1 MRLKTL
7 AIASAFAALAPQMLL
22 AQTTTTGFYGRANLS
37 VESQKDGKVST
48 SKMVDNS
55 SRLGFK
61 TERAI
66 GSGLTAGV
74 VLEAG
79 TNLTSGSTASELFAR
94 EASARLSGG
103 FGEIRLGRL
112 AANTAYFATAD
123 YISNHNHDTGTSSDA
138 FYDFLASMKNAVGY
152 TAPKL
157 GDLQLQAQ
165 VGMKNGS
172 GTGTSVTGVK
182 VSPVA
187 LSANYDMGPLGLGF
201 GYERGGNTGGKAIS
215 ANTVRLSYSS
225 GPFIYGAYVQKS
237 SGPSNDRT
245 AWRLSAMYTLG
256 QNEFHLN
263 YGAAGDRANVA
274 NTGATQTTMAYN
286 FNLDKAT
293 KLYAFVTQVSNEKS
307 AKYNVTNA
315 GTNFR
320 SVGAG
325 FRMNF

>member
-1 MRLKTL
+1 MRFKNL
-7 AIASAFAALAPQMLL
+7 AIASAVAALAPQVLL
-22 AQTTTTGFYGRANLS
+22 AQTTTQFYGRANLS

-61 TERAI
+61 AERAI

-79 TNLTSGSTASELFAR
+79 TNLTTGSTADELFAR
-94 EASARLSGG
+94 EASARLSGS
-103 FGEIRLGRL
+103 FGELRLGRL

-138 FYDFLASMKNAVGY
+138 LYDFLASMKNAVGY
-152 TAPKL
+152 TAPKVGGL
-157 GDLQLQAQ
+157 SLQAQ

-172 GTGTSVTGVK
+172 GTGDNATNLK

-201 GYERGGNTGGKAIS
+201 GHERGANESGKAIS

-225 GPFIYGAYVQKS
+225 GHFVYGAYVQKS
-237 SGPSNDRT
+237 SGPANDRS

-263 YGAAGDRANVA
+263 HGAAGDRANAA
-274 NTGATQTTMAYN
+274 NTGATQTTVAYN

-307 AKYNVTNA
+307 A
-315 GTNFR
+315 
-320 SVGAG
+320 
-325 FRMNF
+325 

>member
-1 MRLKTL
+1 MRFKNL
-7 AIASAFAALAPQMLL
+7 AIASAVTALAPQVLL
-22 AQTTTTGFYGRANLS
+22 AQTTTQFYGRANLS

-61 TERAI
+61 AERAI

-79 TNLTSGSTASELFAR
+79 TNLTTGSTADELFAR
-94 EASARLSGG
+94 EASARLSGS
-103 FGEIRLGRL
+103 FGELRLGRL

-138 FYDFLASMKNAVGY
+138 LYDSLASMKNAVGY

-157 GDLQLQAQ
+157 GGLSLQAQ

-172 GTGTSVTGVK
+172 GTGENATNLK

-201 GYERGGNTGGKAIS
+201 GHERGANESGKAIS

-225 GPFIYGAYVQKS
+225 GPFVYG
-237 SGPSNDRT
+237 
-245 AWRLSAMYTLG
+245 
-256 QNEFHLN
+256 
-263 YGAAGDRANVA
+263 
-274 NTGATQTTMAYN
+274 
-286 FNLDKAT
+286 
-293 KLYAFVTQVSNEKS
+293 
-307 AKYNVTNA
+307 
-315 GTNFR
+315 
-320 SVGAG
+320 
-325 FRMNF
+325 

>member
-1 MRLKTL
+1 MRFKNL
-7 AIASAFAALAPQMLL
+7 AIASAVAALAPQVLL
-22 AQTTTTGFYGRANLS
+22 AQTTTQFYGRANLS

-48 SKMVDNS
+48 SKLVDNS

-61 TERAI
+61 AERAI

-79 TNLTSGSTASELFAR
+79 TNLTTGSTADDLFAR
-94 EASARLSGG
+94 EASARLSGS
-103 FGEIRLGRL
+103 FGELRLGRL

-138 FYDFLASMKNAVGY
+138 LYDFLASMKNAVGY
-152 TAPKL
+152 TAPKVGGL
-157 GDLQLQAQ
+157 SLQAQ

-172 GTGTSVTGVK
+172 GTGDNATNLK

-201 GYERGGNTGGKAIS
+201 GHERGANESGKAIS

-225 GPFIYGAYVQKS
+225 GPFVYGAYVQKS
-237 SGPSNDRT
+237 SGPANDRS

-263 YGAAGDRANVA
+263 HGAAGDRANAA
-274 NTGATQTTMAYN
+274 NTGATQTTVAYN

-307 AKYNVTNA
+307 AKYNVTTA
-315 GTNFR
+315 GTDFR
-320 SVGAG
+320 SIGAG
-325 FRMNF
+325 FRFNF